1 MRAFKPK
8 PFRTIE
14 SEAGDK
20 HGLTDEQHR
29 AMLAE
34 FNRRL
39 LQFRKSWLR
48 CGDKRCRRRQECL
61 GPPFVCNNGAE
72 PPRLKNRQYRRLRRD
87 LFRKPPQV

>member
-1 MRAFKPK
+1 MTAFKPK
-8 PFRTIE
+8 SFRTRIE
-14 SEAGDK
+14 TEIRNR
-20 HGLTDEQHR
+20 HGLTDEQHN

-48 CGDKRCRRRQECL
+48 CRDKRCRRRQECL

-72 PPRLKNRQYRRLRRD
+72 PRLKNRQYRRLRCD